1 MLSASPATPQDGIA
15 ESHTNQAPVRT
26 LRFPKVPALDGV
38 RGLAALAVVIHHCIG
53 ANGTPAHITNWM
65 DASRVAASFGYLGVD
80 LFFVLSG
87 YLITSLLLL
96 ARRRP
101 SYYRNFYWKR
111 VFRILPALLLVLVL
125 IRLLFHV
132 PWSGIVLA
140 VLFLSNIPLF
150 WSVPSIGPFW
160 SLATEEQFY
169 LLWPTIVHRTRARKL
184 FHLLLVLIAVPVVFR
199 TVEEAFHGGR
209 AQYTPLHCDGLAW
222 GALLALLALRARVPF
237 RPANATALWRSTG
250 RWVLL
255 GGSLL
260 MLLSFFL
267 HRTVHNDFGLP
278 VTAAAPLFAGTL
290 SFLLTH
296 PRHLASR
303 ALGSAPLRMLG
314 AVSYMV
320 YLSHAYIMELYDQH
334 LRGWL
339 GFSGHR
345 ALALRLAV
353 VLVLTLLWSVLS
365 LYAFERPVGRLRRYF
380 LRPD

>member
-1 MLSASPATPQDGIA
+1 VSARPLSSP
-15 ESHTNQAPVRT
+15 
-26 LRFPKVPALDGV
+26 LRFPNVPALDGV
-38 RGLAALAVVIHHCIG
+38 RGLAALAVVVHHGLG
-53 ANGTPAHITNWM
+53 ANGAPAHITNWM
-65 DASRVAASFGYLGVD
+65 DASQAAAAFGYLGVD

-96 ARRRP
+96 ARRRA

-111 VFRILPALLLVLVL
+111 VFRILPALLLVLLL
-125 IRLLFHV
+125 IRVLWPHQVPWPSILLALLF
-132 PWSGIVLA
+132 I
-140 VLFLSNIPLF
+140 SNIPLF
-150 WSVPSIGPFW
+150 WAVPSIGPFW

-184 FHLLLVLIAVPVVFR
+184 VHLLLVLIAVPVVFR
-199 TVEEAFHGGR
+199 TIEEAFHGGR

-222 GALLALLALRARVPF
+222 GALLAILALRARVPF
-237 RPANATALWRSTG
+237 RAHNAAVLWRSTG

-255 GGSLL
+255 AGALL
-260 MLLSFFL
+260 MLLSFILFRAL
-267 HRTVHNDFGLP
+267 HNDFGLS

-290 SFLLTH
+290 FFLLTH
-296 PRHLASR
+296 PGNWIAR

-320 YLSHAYIMELYDQH
+320 YLSHSYIMELYDQH
-334 LRGWL
+334 LRFWPGL
-339 GFSGHR
+339 TPHR
-345 ALALRLAV
+345 ALALRLVV
-353 VLVLTLLWSVLS
+353 VLALTLLWSLIS